1 MPGKNR
7 RRDCTLQAVLLL
19 ALALAL
25 NPGEAGAS
33 SLKKG
38 MPAPDFTV
46 RALPGGEISLHDFNG
61 QVVMLMFWASWCSRC
76 KEELEFLKKV
86 KEEYPSLVFITLNVE
101 AEKAQAVDAAK
112 LQQAVDEWQLPFIV
126 AADRG
131 LKVWDLYKIS
141 AIPTSLIIG
150 PDGKILHIQKSLYY
164 ASPDEIAGALKSAL
178 PQKSP

>member
-7 RRDCTLQAVLLL
+7 RRNCTLRAALFL

-25 NPGEAGAS
+25 IPGQAGAS

-46 RALPGGEISLHDFNG
+46 RALPGGEISLHDYNG

-76 KEELEFLKKV
+76 KEEMEYLKKI
-86 KEEYPSLVFITLNVE
+86 KDEYPSLVFIALNVE
-101 AEKAQAVDAAK
+101 AEKTQAVDVTK
-112 LQQAVDEWQLPFIV
+112 LQQAVEEWQLPFIV
-126 AADRG
+126 AADSG

-150 PDGKILHIQKSLYY
+150 PDGKIVHLQKSLYY
-164 ASPDEIAGALKSAL
+164 ASPDEISGALKSVF